1 MDWCSGPVSLYA
13 LGLAHV
19 MNLIYSLLPEERIVN
34 EQLTQTIRKHY
45 LLPPKHYLLPPA
57 VPVLLSR
64 SAVRDASEPLQLPMD
79 RDMPYT
85 AGLAGS
91 KACLA
96 PPWAEWRSE
105 LVRPVNACSRGL
117 GRSAPCV
124 RSARIERRLL
134 PPHRA
139 PPCVPGFLLTAER
152 VSRAYLTCTPH
163 EPGPPAHSRLPPLD

>member
-13 LGLAHV
+13 LGLAYV

-64 SAVRDASEPLQLPMD
+64 SAVRDASEHLQLPMD

-96 PPWAEWRSE
+96 PPWAQWKNE
-105 LVRPVNACSRGL
+105 LVRTARRRACLASC
-117 GRSAPCV
+117 S
-124 RSARIERRLL
+124 L
-134 PPHRA
+134 PS
-139 PPCVPGFLLTAER
+139 E
-152 VSRAYLTCTPH
+152 
-163 EPGPPAHSRLPPLD
+163 